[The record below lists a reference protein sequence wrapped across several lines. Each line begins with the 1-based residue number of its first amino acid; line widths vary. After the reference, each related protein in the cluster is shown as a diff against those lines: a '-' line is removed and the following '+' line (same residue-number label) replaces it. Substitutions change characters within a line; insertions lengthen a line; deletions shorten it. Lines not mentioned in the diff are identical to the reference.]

1 MNATSPREVIEF
13 AEGRLATAQKLF
25 ADNPNSVHWQEA
37 LRAMFIYQQVDY
49 VQRRSS
55 LLDIYALC
63 AAIDKLEEGASVN
76 EWDDA
81 ISAHCVGVPIL
92 EALQEFAVF

>member
-1 MNATSPREVIEF
+1 MTTTTPREVIEF
-13 AEGRLATAQKLF
+13 AEARLSTAQKLF

-55 LLDIYALC
+55 LLEIYALC
-63 AAIDKLEEGASVN
+63 AAIDKLDEGASVN

-81 ISAHCVGVPIL
+81 ISGHCVGVSMK

>member
-1 MNATSPREVIEF
+1 MTTTTPREVIEF

-25 ADNPNSVHWQEA
+25 ADNPNSVHWQNA
-37 LRAMFIYQQVDY
+37 LRAMFIYQQVDH

-55 LLDIYALC
+55 LLEMYALC
-63 AAIDKLEEGASVN
+63 AAIDKLDEGASAN

-81 ISAHCVGVPIL
+81 VSVHCVGVPML
-92 EALQEFAVF
+92 EALQEFAAS